1 MRKIILLILTFSFS
15 GFIRAQDSTSFN
27 LTFNHLTHYVKDLDR
42 TVEFYTKVLK
52 LNEISNRTKEPGM
65 RWISLGGNMELH
77 LVSIKKQ
84 NIIIDTLSHF
94 AFATKYFDAFIKRLD
109 KINIAYSD
117 TNDKPHTYSTRADGV
132 KQLYFQDPDGYWIE
146 VNNIG
151 EK

>member
-27 LTFNHLTHYVKDLDR
+27 LTFNHLCHYVKNLDR

-52 LNEISNRTKEPGM
+52 LKEIRNRAKEPGM
-65 RWISLGGNMELH
+65 RWISIGTNIELH
-77 LVSIKKQ
+77 LVSIEKQ
-84 NIIIDTLSHF
+84 KIVIDTASHF
-94 AFATKYFDAFIKRLD
+94 ALGTKHFDAFIKLLNEK
-109 KINIAYSD
+109 KINYVDA
-117 TNDKPHTYSTRADGV
+117 NDKPHTYSIRADGV

>member
-27 LTFNHLTHYVKDLDR
+27 LTFNHLCHYVKNLDR
-42 TVEFYTKVLK
+42 TVEFYIKVLK
-52 LNEISNRTKEPGM
+52 LKEISNRAKEPGM
-65 RWISLGGNMELH
+65 RWISIGPNIELH
-77 LVSIKKQ
+77 LVSIEKQ
-84 NIIIDTLSHF
+84 NIVIDTASHF
-94 AFATKYFDAFIKRLD
+94 ALGTKHFDGFIRLLNEK
-109 KINIAYSD
+109 KINYVDA
-117 TNDKPHTYSTRADGV
+117 NDKPRTYSIRADGV

>member
-27 LTFNHLTHYVKDLDR
+27 LTFNHLCHYVKNLDR

-52 LNEISNRTKEPGM
+52 LKEISNRAKEPGM
-65 RWISLGGNMELH
+65 RRISIGPNIELH
-77 LVSIKKQ
+77 LVSIEKQ
-84 NIIIDTLSHF
+84 NIVIDTASHF
-94 AFATKYFDAFIKRLD
+94 ALGTKYFDVFIKLLD
-109 KINIAYSD
+109 EKKINYVDA
-117 TNDKPHTYSTRADGV
+117 NDKPHTYSRRSDEV